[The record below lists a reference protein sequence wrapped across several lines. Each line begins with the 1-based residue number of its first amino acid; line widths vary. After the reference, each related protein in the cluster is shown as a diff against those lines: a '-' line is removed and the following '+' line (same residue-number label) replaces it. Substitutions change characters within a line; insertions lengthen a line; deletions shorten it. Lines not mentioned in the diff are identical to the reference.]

1 MTRTFQRSQSGLSLV
16 ELMIAITLSLLLIAG
31 VLQIFLSSKQTYSTN
46 NALSRVQESGRFA
59 MDFLTYDIRNAGYK
73 GQCMGEPNNMLDT
86 SDNLFDLNDPIQGWN
101 NSAPSHLSGQSVVA
115 NTDVLL
121 LKLATGLGDFVADGG
136 NTTGKPNLDVDPA
149 KSGSN
154 GTGIPAGTITLV
166 SDALGCDIFQN
177 TANNSA
183 NVLQQSGGNVT
194 PGNKNPPGGPN
205 KEYWSHAYTG
215 EMEIL
220 TLQNAIY
227 YIQNNNGR
235 PPSLARRRLQVS
247 GTTSGFIAEELVE
260 GVQDMQITYGIAGID
275 KQVTNYVDASAVTN
289 WDNVASVRIELLVVS
304 ADTNVVPENQV
315 VAFNGSNVT
324 VSNRR
329 LAQVFSTTIG
339 IRNRLP

>member
-1 MTRTFQRSQSGLSLV
+1 MTRTLPNKQSGLSLV

-59 MDFLTYDIRNAGYK
+59 IDFLTYDIRNAGYK

-86 SDNLFDLNDPIQGWN
+86 SDDLFDLNDPIEGWDN
-101 NSAPSHLSGQSVVA
+101 EAPSHLDEQNVVE

-136 NTTGKPNLDVDPA
+136 NDTGQPRIDVDPEQ
-149 KSGSN
+149 SGTN

-177 TANNSA
+177 TTDDSA

-194 PGNKNPPGGPN
+194 PGNKNPPGGPD
-205 KEYWSHAYTG
+205 KEYWSHNYTG

-227 YIQNNNGR
+227 YLQENNGR
-235 PPSLARRRLQVS
+235 PPSLARKRLQVS
-247 GTTSGFIAEELVE
+247 GTTSNFISEELVD
-260 GVQDMQITYGIAGID
+260 GIQDMQITYGIAGINR
-275 KQVTNYVDASAVTN
+275 QVTDYIDAGEVSN
-289 WDNVASVRIELLVVS
+289 WDNVVSVRIELLVVS
-304 ADTNVVPENQV
+304 PDTNVVSEDQV
-315 VAFNGSNVT
+315 IAFNGADVT
-324 VSNRR
+324 IANRR

-339 IRNRLP
+339 VRNRLP